1 MLFRQ
6 RLLLQGLYTW
16 NQVAYHFADIDWQH
30 ILYDR
35 ETNEQLITQPEIY
48 VGSTTNTVIT
58 EIGTKRFIYPF
69 PLENFA
75 KFEGEVNGNVR
86 VKLYSNDLD
95 LYAYLDR
102 IKIALRTLDKDKNE
116 RLLAE
121 YSFDASWSATK
132 DNEGYDYKSFDYTF
146 DFMFTDYYV
155 GARSFMFFF
164 TIDAN
169 KTDKER
175 LIMDVTLYGHVED
188 DVSNPTAFFAIF
200 CEPGKN
206 DLALDL
212 PLL

>member
-6 RLLLQGLYTW
+6 RLRLEGMYTW
-16 NQVAYHFADIDWQH
+16 NQVAYDFAGTDWQH

-35 ETNEQLITQPEIY
+35 STNDQLITQPEIY
-48 VGSTTNTVIT
+48 LGSTTNTAMT

-69 PLENFA
+69 PLESFA

-86 VKLYSNDLD
+86 VKLYSSDLE

-102 IKIALRTLDKDKNE
+102 IKIALRTLDEDRNE

-121 YSFDASWSATK
+121 YSFDASWRATK
-132 DNEGYDYKSFDYTF
+132 ANEGYDCKSFDYTF
-146 DFMFTDYYV
+146 DFMFVDSYV

-164 TIDAN
+164 TIDAD
-169 KTDKER
+169 KTDNER
-175 LIMDVTLYGHVED
+175 LVMDVTLFGHVVD
-188 DVSNPTAFFAIF
+188 HASVPTAFFALF
-200 CEPGKN
+200 CEPGKK

-212 PLL
+212 PVL